1 MNLTDYMT
9 EYRMLPRLDCR
20 DKREIVARMVEALS
34 VEGSV
39 SSAAGLAA
47 DILRREDEEPTA
59 LGLGLALPHARS
71 AKIDGIA
78 VVVATLAEPL
88 DMGAA
93 DGRPVDVVILS
104 VGPLEDPRGM
114 LRVLAKLA
122 RVVKQRGFL
131 DSLRLAA
138 GPQQMLMTVERAESN
153 I

>member
-20 DKREIVARMVEALS
+20 DKREIVARMVGALS

-59 LGLGLALPHARS
+59 MGFGLALPHARS
-71 AKIDGIA
+71 AKVDGIA

-88 DMGAA
+88 DMGAE

-138 GPQQMLMTVERAESN
+138 WPRQMMTAVERAESN
-153 I
+153 S